1 MSYVPHYFKCYQ
13 KAHTF
18 STSVSEGLCYLKK
31 SISLSLISRSAFY
44 QSQHL
49 TACSCSISVTQ
60 GPQFIPS
67 LFLNAHTF
75 SISLSPC
82 PHFLSQSLFLHAHTF
97 SITLSPSPHFLNFSF
112 TMPRLSQFLH
122 FKVLFFSILSF
133 QGLHLQK
140 YSFSIVNLLLEQ
152 ILLSLLHLANVL
164 SLFSIL
170 FPSFPNLILSSS
182 T

>member
-82 PHFLSQSLFLHAHTF
+82 PHFLNLSFSMPTLSQSLFLQAHTF
-97 SITLSPSPHFLNFSF
+97 SISLSQCQDRLNFSISRSCF
-112 TMPRLSQFLH
+112 SQYFH
-122 FKVLFFSILSF
+122 FKACICKNIRS
-133 QGLHLQK
+133 
-140 YSFSIVNLLLEQ
+140 LLL
-152 ILLSLLHLANVL
+152 IYYWSK
-164 SLFSIL
+164 S
-170 FPSFPNLILSSS
+170 SFPCCI
-182 T
+182 

>member
-18 STSVSEGLCYLKK
+18 STYVSEGLCYLKK

-82 PHFLSQSLFLHAHTF
+82 PHFLNLSFSMPTLSQSLFLQAHTF
-97 SITLSPSPHFLNFSF
+97 S
-112 TMPRLSQFLH
+112 MPRLSQFLH